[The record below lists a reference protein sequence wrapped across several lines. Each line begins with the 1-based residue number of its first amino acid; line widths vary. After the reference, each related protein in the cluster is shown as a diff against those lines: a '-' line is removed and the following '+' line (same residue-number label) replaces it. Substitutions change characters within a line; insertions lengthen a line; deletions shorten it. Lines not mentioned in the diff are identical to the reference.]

1 MQVAA
6 RDVELCV
13 QLQGEL
19 NTLIQQMNDL
29 ERLQREGV
37 NNQSFIQQLQTLTR
51 FQQQLRDG
59 VTLIRNAIEHILNL
73 INGIR
78 DELDNVNRLRQKRQE
93 QERQE

>member
-1 MQVAA
+1 
-6 RDVELCV
+6 
-13 QLQGEL
+13 
-19 NTLIQQMNDL
+19 MNDL
-29 ERLQREGV
+29 ERLQQEGV